1 MNRSCPQMQDQ
12 IVDYVLGALDELQ
25 AQAVKEHV
33 DRCDGC
39 RRHLAEVKRECDALA
54 ELGGQVAA
62 GMNAR
67 RDRVL
72 GALEGVTPAKAAPS
86 GVIPLIGR
94 FARVAAAAV
103 LILGAGVVIGR
114 MTAPE
119 PVDTEQLRA
128 DLQASI
134 VASLTPAIRE
144 SVLAGLQERLEAA
157 LASNDATLRVEV
169 AEQISRDLRTFA
181 SQFTAS
187 SEKLLDQRFAELVEV
202 IEAARL
208 TDRRQVARAL
218 ARITTQT
225 GAGLRSVAAL
235 TAESPAALEN

>member
-12 IVDYVLGALDELQ
+12 IVDYVLGALDEPQ
-25 AQAVKEHV
+25 AQVVKEHV

-39 RRHLAEVKRECDALA
+39 RRYLAEVKRECDALA

-67 RDRVL
+67 RDRVIE
-72 GALEGVTPAKAAPS
+72 ALEGVGPTEATPS
-86 GVIPLIGR
+86 GIIRLIGR
-94 FARVAAAAV
+94 FVRVAVAAV
-103 LILGAGVVIGR
+103 LILGAGIVIGR
-114 MTAPE
+114 MTAPR
-119 PVDTEQLRA
+119 PVDAERLRA
-128 DLQASI
+128 DLEASI
-134 VASLTPAIRE
+134 VASLKPAIQE

-157 LASNDATLRVEV
+157 LASNDTKLRVEV
-169 AEQISRDLRTFA
+169 AEQISRDLRMFA

-187 SEKLLDQRFAELVEV
+187 SEKLLDRRFTELVEV

-218 ARITTQT
+218 ERITTQT
-225 GAGLRSVAAL
+225 GTGLRTVAAL
-235 TAESPAALEN
+235 AEEPRATLEN